1 MAEDQKTLDLA
12 QIKEMIPHRYPFLF
26 LDKVIEIH
34 ENGLT
39 AIKNVTVNEA
49 FFQGH
54 FPDYPVMPGVLQV
67 EALAQA
73 SALLVIQQHNLKNK
87 PIYFMALDKVKFRSQ
102 VVPGDVLTLEVE
114 IVRWGGKISK
124 TRGRALVGDTVA
136 VEAEMTAMIDYSQ

>member
-124 TRGRALVGDTVA
+124 CRGRALVGDTVV
-136 VEAEMTAMIDYSQ
+136 VEAEMTAMIDYNQ